1 MKIVKT
7 SKILKDSG
15 IRQKKGRLPSTENR
29 AMTLGEMNL
38 KASKNNQGSNSKQ
51 KHYGESDHFN
61 IKNRKRL

>member
-1 MKIVKT
+1 
-7 SKILKDSG
+7 
-15 IRQKKGRLPSTENR
+15 
-29 AMTLGEMNL
+29 MTLGEMNL

>member
-7 SKILKDSG
+7 SKI
-15 IRQKKGRLPSTENR
+15 Q
-29 AMTLGEMNL
+29 MNL